1 MCERRKRMQLVS
13 HSAAI
18 RFRPHPTTGGY
29 RAPPSGGHHREARR
43 VTFCGF
49 RPAPRACRAGWGQG
63 TWPGARRRAPEW
75 GRAYRAVAATTA
87 RGGHGLA
94 ARDPAPAPEV
104 RRLLLLGSHPAAGA
118 PLGRPYALAL
128 RRGTARPRQSS
139 KHPSGTDRPR
149 HFSLVRCKLPA
160 WPADQRGDALD
171 VGGGCE
177 GAGVT
182 TEPKPSVLQAGSGS
196 LQAFE
201 PGVRTAS

>member
-1 MCERRKRMQLVS
+1 MSGENACSSYLILRRFASGRIQRLGGIALRHLGDITGKQGAS
-13 HSAAI
+13 HSAV
-18 RFRPHPTTGGY
+18 
-29 RAPPSGGHHREARR
+29 SGRLPE
-43 VTFCGF
+43 
-49 RPAPRACRAGWGQG
+49 PAGPA
-63 TWPGARRRAPEW
+63 GAR
-75 GRAYRAVAATTA
+75 A
-87 RGGHGLA
+87 RGPGLVDGLRNGDVPIEPWRPQLPEA
-94 ARDPAPAPEV
+94 GTDSLRDIPPPPEV

-128 RRGTARPRQSS
+128 QRGTARPRQSS

-177 GAGVT
+177 GAGVN